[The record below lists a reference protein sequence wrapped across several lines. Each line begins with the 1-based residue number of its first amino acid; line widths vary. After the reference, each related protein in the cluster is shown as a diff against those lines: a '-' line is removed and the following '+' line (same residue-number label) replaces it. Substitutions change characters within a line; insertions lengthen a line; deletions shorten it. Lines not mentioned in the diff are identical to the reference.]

1 MCDQLTQHQGQQDP
15 GVASIEVYALP
26 SELQIHECIHP
37 LLYELHVAVKKEMI
51 QQTTL
56 DMSKKK
62 MSPLKINKVYH
73 EWCLTLDWQHLD
85 STLIPG
91 SVFKAMPAPNEHSY
105 SWSKKWIPFLYD
117 S

>member
-15 GVASIEVYALP
+15 GVASTEVYALP

-51 QQTTL
+51 QQT
-56 DMSKKK
+56 
-62 MSPLKINKVYH
+62 PLKINKVYH
-73 EWCLTLDWQHLD
+73 EWCLKLWQHLD

-105 SWSKKWIPFLYD
+105 SWNKKWIPFLYD